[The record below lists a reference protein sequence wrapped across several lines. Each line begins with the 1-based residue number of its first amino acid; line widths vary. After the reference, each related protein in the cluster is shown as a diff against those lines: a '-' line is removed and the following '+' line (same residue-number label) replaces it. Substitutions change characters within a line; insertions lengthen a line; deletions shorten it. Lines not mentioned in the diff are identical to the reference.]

1 MYVRKEPVL
10 ARLSHGPLRM
20 ARNHNKQGSKDMR
33 QGQLKKLATKIVGF
47 NDEYLRGTLV
57 RFEKWSGYSGLA
69 RVSIVG
75 VEDWRTMREVT
86 VDVHP
91 NDLMETYEK

>member
-10 ARLSHGPLRM
+10 ACLSHGESGM
-20 ARNHNKQGSKDMR
+20 ARNTKQGSKDMR